1 MHIVTTSTA
10 MDGATKLLSDSENKP
25 PFYEIV
31 NVFIEDG
38 IANPRI
44 DQNVIDRAM
53 RVSRE
58 S

>member
-10 MDGATKLLSDSENKP
+10 MDGATKLLSDSKNKP